1 MIVKSLF
8 SPGYQRFVNVLVAMV
23 PDERK
28 VGTSHMYIVNTK
40 HDPINTSIL
49 TLIHVKKHKNV
60 ITMG

>member
-28 VGTSHMYIVNTK
+28 VGTSNMYIVNTK
-40 HDPINTSIL
+40 HDPSIL
-49 TLIHVKKHKNV
+49 TLIHVQKHKNV